1 MTILILKFLETLQIA
16 KAKLKKAEHTSDL
29 STTEEVCIREK
40 KTKIPDP
47 PMYSSHNIM
56 ETSNVQKGKLV
67 LI

>member
-1 MTILILKFLETLQIA
+1 VSIFILKFLETLQIA

-40 KTKIPDP
+40 ITIPDP
-47 PMYSSHNIM
+47 PIYSSHNIM